1 MNQVKFNTQTQPFF
15 QALRTRTD
23 HYFKTN
29 KISTKGDSRLYW
41 KTAILSITFV
51 AIYITLIFLTPES
64 VWINLILCALLGANF
79 AAIGFNM
86 MHDGA
91 HGSYSDNKFLNESMG
106 FTLNIMGGNMY
117 VWKQKHN
124 ENHHTFTNIEGHDD
138 DINLKPF
145 LRMHEN
151 QQKLW
156 IHRYQHFYGVFM
168 YGMSLM
174 FWVFYQDFKRYFT
187 GQIAE
192 QTNMRKMKTS
202 DHLIFW
208 SSKFLHILLFIL
220 IPMYTV
226 GVIDAIVGYITMS
239 YVCGIILGIVFQMAH
254 VVEPTSF
261 IAPTQGIETLEDEW
275 AVHQIKT
282 TFDFA
287 TKSKVVCWLLGG
299 LNFQVEHH
307 LFPRISHVHYPE
319 LRKIVRETCDEF
331 SVRYHE
337 FPTVLKAF
345 RSHLSYLRTIGR
357 A

>member
-1 MNQVKFNTQTQPFF
+1 
-15 QALRTRTD
+15 
-23 HYFKTN
+23 
-29 KISTKGDSRLYW
+29 
-41 KTAILSITFV
+41 
-51 AIYITLIFLTPES
+51 
-64 VWINLILCALLGANF
+64 
-79 AAIGFNM
+79 
-86 MHDGA
+86 
-91 HGSYSDNKFLNESMG
+91 MG

-145 LRMHEN
+145 LRMHEG

-174 FWVFYQDFKRYFT
+174 FWVFYQDFKRYFS

-192 QTNMRKMKTS
+192 HTNMRKMKTS

-208 SSKFLHILLFIL
+208 SSKFLHILLFLL

-226 GVIDAIVGYITMS
+226 GVLAAIVGYITMS

-261 IAPTQGIETLEDEW
+261 VTPSNGIESIEDEW

-287 TKSKVVCWLLGG
+287 TKNKVVCWLLGG

-307 LFPRISHVHYPE
+307 LFPRVSHVHYPA
-319 LRKIVRETCDEF
+319 LRKIVRDTCDEF
-331 SVRYHE
+331 SIRYHE